1 MIFIGF
7 YCTTLPFRREAFF
20 IRPVNKKCKK
30 SCSLA
35 PESLAPES
43 LAPEISYMRNKFRNV
58 RKRQIQL
65 SGFEFVFLGLIS
77 RNRTRI

>member
-20 IRPVNKKCKK
+20 TRPVNKKGKK
-30 SCSLA
+30 SC
-35 PESLAPES
+35 SLAPES

-65 SGFEFVFLGLIS
+65 SGFETVFLGLILS
-77 RNRTRI
+77 NRAII